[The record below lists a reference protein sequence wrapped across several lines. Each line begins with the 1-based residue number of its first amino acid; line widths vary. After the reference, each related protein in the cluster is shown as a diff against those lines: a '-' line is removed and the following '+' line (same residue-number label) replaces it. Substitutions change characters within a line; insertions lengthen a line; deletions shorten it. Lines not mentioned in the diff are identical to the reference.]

1 MYAKLREQI
10 WQKIRIHSTSDQQLN
25 RMGNPV
31 AGETKE
37 RRRMLIRQHA
47 GLQDIDI
54 KYIDP
59 TYMIRAIPTTTND
72 RIYCKVLGQGAV
84 HGAFAGFTG
93 CTVGLVN
100 THYVY
105 LPIPVII
112 QVPSF
117 CTVLEALFTASSI
130 VAASHSTSSP
140 GSSCCIIYLAGR
152 DRQHSVLSSALTHN
166 SCNYLPGLH
175 HSLLWYPFLAVIT
188 CVATC
193 PV

>member
-1 MYAKLREQI
+1 MACVI
-10 WQKIRIHSTSDQQLN
+10 
-25 RMGNPV
+25 
-31 AGETKE
+31 
-37 RRRMLIRQHA
+37 
-47 GLQDIDI
+47 QDIDI

-112 QVPSF
+112 QVTCLFIPRLISCRKKTPITAKLV
-117 CTVLEALFTASSI
+117 CTIF
-130 VAASHSTSSP
+130 
-140 GSSCCIIYLAGR
+140 G
-152 DRQHSVLSSALTHN
+152 
-166 SCNYLPGLH
+166 
-175 HSLLWYPFLAVIT
+175 LLWEMCTLMRTELQELA
-188 CVATC
+188 CSY
-193 PV
+193 